1 MMFVP
6 GLCSALL
13 LCIGLASVLGQDSG
27 DMPFNETLDSAGNVS
42 LRWGFDSKQET
53 ITFQLA
59 CKTRGWVGFGLSPS
73 GEMDGSD
80 IVIGGVNPDGT
91 TYFTDRHAVGDQLPL
106 VDGSQDYTLLSLKE
120 DATGTTMKFSRKVQT
135 CDKDDMEIST
145 SAMKLIYAYG
155 ADDSIAYHNNARGTK
170 SVNLLQS
177 TQRSTPSQ
185 DTVGQL
191 EITVNSTSAMK
202 LIYAYGT
209 DDSIAYHNNARGT
222 KSVNLLQSTQR
233 STPSQDTVGQLEIT
247 VNSFAVPER
256 DTYYHCRIIKSP
268 DFPGKRHVYRIEPK
282 IQSGNVDLVHHMLV
296 YACPASV
303 SVELE
308 GECYSGQSMYVFSS
322 CQQVVIGWAVGGQDI
337 WMPPNA
343 GISIGTSDDP
353 VFYRL
358 EMHYSNSKLSKGR
371 VDSSGLVFHY
381 TSELR
386 ANDVGILE
394 MGLIVDTSY
403 VIPPNA
409 KDFKTYG
416 LCNTSTFSQG
426 DEILVECTYNT
437 ESRKTATQGGLGTT
451 NEMCLAF
458 LLYYPRTKLAS
469 CWSLPEPTAMSAA
482 LGVKGTSELVA
493 LMNSS
498 IWNDTA
504 VGRFERT
511 VRGLPQLMAVSVS
524 NTALAMETDSYE
536 SDQVYENVDIKQPP
550 SRRAGAQQRA
560 PDEALDKGQGNPAVK
575 ADGGTAMCC
584 QADRE
589 KASCRRDLCG
599 RGMIFLHSSLE
610 TCSVSLGLC
619 SSTVVTN
626 CISDR
631 LPAGTGSEVSAA
643 EGECLLVSLP
653 PPSPTPAR
661 EGDKHQSP
669 ASEAELHQSPAK
681 VGDYT
686 LLPPPSSGDHTLL
699 PPPPLPPLGAQEQEL
714 PLLPPPPSLPPLGA
728 EQQELPLPPPPPPA
742 EGEYLLVPPPLQWE
756 DCLPLPPPPAEGEY
770 LLVPPSPLWEDC
782 WPLPPP
788 PAEGEYL
795 LVPPSLLW
803 EDCLPLP
810 PPPAEDEYLLVPP
823 PPGAEE
829 QGLPLLPVPPPE
841 GVRWPEPQKGEL
853 PVTKKGEEVW
863 RPLSPA
869 ALSLQELLWPEPHKG
884 ELPATKK
891 GEVGGPPDPA
901 AFSLQDWTSM
911 LSVVPLPAGEL
922 TALPAMGPV
931 KPPFPA
937 RDFVLDCWIF
947 KGGGGR

>member
-1 MMFVP
+1 MMFVA

-13 LCIGLASVLGQDSG
+13 LCTGLASVLGQDSG

-59 CKTRGWVGFGLSPS
+59 CKTSGWVGFGLSPS

-80 IVIGGVNPDGT
+80 IVIGGVNPNGT

-185 DTVGQL
+185 DSVGQL
-191 EITVNSTSAMK
+191 EM
-202 LIYAYGT
+202 
-209 DDSIAYHNNARGT
+209 
-222 KSVNLLQSTQR
+222 
-233 STPSQDTVGQLEIT
+233 T

-268 DFPGKRHVYRIEPK
+268 NFPGKRHVYRMEPK
-282 IQSGNVDLVHHMLV
+282 IQSGNVDLVHHILV

-394 MGLIVDTSY
+394 VGLIVDTSY

-409 KDFKTYG
+409 KDFKAYG
-416 LCNTSTFSQG
+416 LCNTSTFSQVLSGEPPVLNVFASLLHTHLAGRGVRVGHYRNGEQIGFLGKNEHYDFNLQETMFLGSLVQVKAG

-498 IWNDTA
+498 VWNDTA

-511 VRGLPQLMAVSVS
+511 VRDLPQLMAVSVS
-524 NTALAMETDSYE
+524 NGTRIVDLSFIREFKSSPATACTTLPLSGGGE
-536 SDQVYENVDIKQPP
+536 SCALVT
-550 SRRAGAQQRA
+550 AG
-560 PDEALDKGQGNPAVK
+560 
-575 ADGGTAMCC
+575 
-584 QADRE
+584 
-589 KASCRRDLCG
+589 
-599 RGMIFLHSSLE
+599 
-610 TCSVSLGLC
+610 LGLYIALLT
-619 SSTVVTN
+619 SL
-626 CISDR
+626 IS
-631 LPAGTGSEVSAA
+631 LTG
-643 EGECLLVSLP
+643 
-653 PPSPTPAR
+653 
-661 EGDKHQSP
+661 
-669 ASEAELHQSPAK
+669 
-681 VGDYT
+681 
-686 LLPPPSSGDHTLL
+686 
-699 PPPPLPPLGAQEQEL
+699 
-714 PLLPPPPSLPPLGA
+714 
-728 EQQELPLPPPPPPA
+728 
-742 EGEYLLVPPPLQWE
+742 
-756 DCLPLPPPPAEGEY
+756 
-770 LLVPPSPLWEDC
+770 
-782 WPLPPP
+782 
-788 PAEGEYL
+788 
-795 LVPPSLLW
+795 
-803 EDCLPLP
+803 
-810 PPPAEDEYLLVPP
+810 
-823 PPGAEE
+823 
-829 QGLPLLPVPPPE
+829 
-841 GVRWPEPQKGEL
+841 
-853 PVTKKGEEVW
+853 
-863 RPLSPA
+863 
-869 ALSLQELLWPEPHKG
+869 AL
-884 ELPATKK
+884 
-891 GEVGGPPDPA
+891 
-901 AFSLQDWTSM
+901 
-911 LSVVPLPAGEL
+911 
-922 TALPAMGPV
+922 
-931 KPPFPA
+931 
-937 RDFVLDCWIF
+937 
-947 KGGGGR
+947 